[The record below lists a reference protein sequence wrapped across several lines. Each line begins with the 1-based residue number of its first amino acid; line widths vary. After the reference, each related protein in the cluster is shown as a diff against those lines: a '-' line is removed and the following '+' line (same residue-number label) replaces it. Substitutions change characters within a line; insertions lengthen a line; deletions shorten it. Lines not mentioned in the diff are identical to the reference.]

1 MGKIVIRDGI
11 KWDYDWRTNKW
22 TFIEKIVEEEPIQ
35 QNIELDYDK
44 IIEKPKKAKYKK
56 NKELDY

>member
-22 TFIEKIVEEEPIQ
+22 TFIEKVHEELPIQ
-35 QNIELDYDK
+35 FDEELDYDK
-44 IIEKPKKAKYKK
+44 IIAKPKKIKHKK